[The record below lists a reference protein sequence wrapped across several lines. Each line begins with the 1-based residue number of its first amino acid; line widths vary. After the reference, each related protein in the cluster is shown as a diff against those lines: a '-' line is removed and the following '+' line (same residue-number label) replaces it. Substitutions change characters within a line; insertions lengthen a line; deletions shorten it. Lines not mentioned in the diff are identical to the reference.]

1 MAVFWMVCGIG
12 VFLVVL
18 GFLSLVYLIPK
29 LTPKSQINTEFL
41 STRAA
46 LWCIVVGLIL
56 VVLASV
62 EVSVKDMLRS
72 RHCPCAYSVILENID
87 VSR

>member
-1 MAVFWMVCGIG
+1 MAAFWMVPGIG
-12 VFLVVL
+12 IFLVVL
-18 GFLSLVYLIPK
+18 GLFALIYFIPGW
-29 LTPKSQINTEFL
+29 TPKSHINTEFL

-46 LWCIVVGLIL
+46 LWCVAVGLIL

-62 EVSVKDMLRS
+62 EVSVKDILRYWPRS
-72 RHCPCAYSVILENID
+72 PSVVQENID